1 MAKLVSGRTK
11 KVPQSQLT
19 EDRYQF
25 LGLDQAEPDLGDP
38 LVGPSSIGAKPFPP
52 GDAYVLTSFGGTET
66 SPSRFW
72 ILTSSIPGLG
82 VLPGAVSIRDEG
94 TLVGSANSFYSLNFV
109 GDPVSI
115 DYVGPLASEQTGIAT
130 IRISPVAYGS
140 TGEFQYKNSSGLL
153 SGVTDFKYYSSTG
166 NVGFGTTNAI
176 DKLHIEGNIRT
187 KNLYARQ
194 ELSGSFILPITEDLN
209 NFSIIGRLR
218 SGYANFGRV
227 DVIGDLQIYNKLFA
241 SNGRGNTGEVLTSQG
256 SSGPAIWAPAV
267 DVTVGSANS
276 IFVNNNPFDQNYH
289 ILFTEQLSSDI
300 GTLNVDLNSL
310 VYNPVSNYLGLG
322 TTLPEQTLHVVG
334 NSIITG
340 ISTLNDLESSNINVQ
355 NITGT
360 AGTITTFDSTNGS
373 ITNLIG
379 TAATITTF
387 DSTNGSIANLT
398 GTAGTITTFDSTNG
412 SITNIIGTAGTIT
425 TFDSTNGSITNLI
438 GTAATITTFDNI
450 NGTITNL
457 TGTAGTITN
466 FNSTNGSITNLTGT
480 SGTITNFNSTNGS
493 ITNLTGTAGTITNFN
508 STNGTINNLEIINLN
523 SSGVAT
529 FSNRVHVSGNIGIG
543 TTLPDKKLHLV
554 GDSKFYGTV
563 NLETSVTESVSSST
577 GFSSIF
583 SVSPSGVLNID
594 VSKSTISVGILT
606 TSISSWNFTGVST
619 ENSKATTITI
629 IADSSSLITY
639 GEACSVNGQ
648 LISGGVRWNGGI
660 APLPTDNEDII
671 SFAIV
676 RDIQGTIRVYG
687 SVSLNFS

>member
-387 DSTNGSIANLT
+387 D
-398 GTAGTITTFDSTNG
+398 
-412 SITNIIGTAGTIT
+412 
-425 TFDSTNGSITNLI
+425 
-438 GTAATITTFDNI
+438 NI